1 MLPVFKNLS
10 SLSKK
15 FTTKKPMPKDFQE
28 KLKGL
33 LDTAEDKLKNKHK
46 VTPAELYSYT
56 TAYHIYFLI
65 DGDKKSEVP
74 YHYDEKV
81 YGVPKK
87 SLKEKTLVLRSEGR
101 NSMEGPKR
109 PSSVS
114 RKKSQS
120 KGSSL
125 SPNVSSIKKS
135 SKGSVSSTKKKK
147 KGKSKSPKS
156 PKSPKLLRSIRMP
169 TTRRPSIMVGGA
181 RANSDESMM
190 TEAGGEDSQNI
201 IINPENALV
210 PYSDGSSQASS
221 LASSIVSELRDT
233 NDREGSRYLVR
244 LLQHIANA
252 TDSGITITFNN
263 IETVYNRYISSGVRG
278 AAAMTAG
285 LASFAV
291 LRLQRAYRGG
301 RAALLDVWDGGVNAI
316 TWIGDYISGLY
327 GLGHHL
333 FQNFWR
339 DFRATDLNGQYHMV
353 KRLIE
358 VIVPFRR
365 GWVALSGLL
374 GASLPAIQVLVS
386 NFASYVITNVH
397 SLFSWLVSSPG
408 WISLQTLTCLSD
420 LWYAA
425 IDLLLGTDLVLNSN
439 YAALTLVASIG
450 LLYIIQYARRG
461 IRERGID
468 FREMLTNA
476 MDRVEYRRDSARRAF
491 IAKMNEITASREW
504 GLIWGVGV
512 DLQDKLRALDDILT
526 SLVAAPIAGGLHTGI
541 FLAAIF
547 RQCTN
552 WFKRNVEECYE
563 EGVRLRRNRR

>member
-15 FTTKKPMPKDFQE
+15 FTTKKPMPKDFQD

-81 YGVPKK
+81 YGIPKTPILGYK
-87 SLKEKTLVLRSEGR
+87 GKK
-101 NSMEGPKR
+101 SMEGPKR
-109 PSSVS
+109 TSSVS
-114 RKKSQS
+114 RKKSKSSGVFPSSS
-120 KGSSL
+120 KKS
-125 SPNVSSIKKS
+125 S

-147 KGKSKSPKS
+147 GKSKS

-169 TTRRPSIMVGGA
+169 TTRRPSIKAGGA
-181 RANSDESMM
+181 RAYSDESMM

-408 WISLQTLTCLSD
+408 WISLQTLTCLTD

-563 EGVRLRRNRR
+563 EGVRVRRNRR